1 MFYLAICL
9 FVYLLAT
16 SHKDLWL
23 VLHENFTREVSL
35 DKEVT
40 VEFCKSYLG
49 IFLKEFLSLWLFVGW
64 GNSAYFADSSRS
76 VNKFLWNFWGVG
88 CLTSNKLISMLIRI
102 ALQILEC
109 FNRIFQFSMVVPI
122 IRILSD
128 QEPWQRFVLSWVLLY
143 ARYCLSIPSCTL
155 CLSNQLL
162 DYPYFFICCDNLEWR
177 IAWQKTFP
185 QLLMLLV
192 LSKNSPFT

>member
-49 IFLKEFLSLWLFVGW
+49 IFLKEFLSLWDGEIQHILLIAREVST
-64 GNSAYFADSSRS
+64 NSY
-76 VNKFLWNFWGVG
+76 
-88 CLTSNKLISMLIRI
+88 
-102 ALQILEC
+102 E
-109 FNRIFQFSMVVPI
+109 IF
-122 IRILSD
+122 
-128 QEPWQRFVLSWVLLY
+128 E
-143 ARYCLSIPSCTL
+143 
-155 CLSNQLL
+155 
-162 DYPYFFICCDNLEWR
+162 
-177 IAWQKTFP
+177 AWDVSLAT
-185 QLLMLLV
+185 
-192 LSKNSPFT
+192 N

>member
-76 VNKFLWNFWGVG
+76 VNKFL
-88 CLTSNKLISMLIRI
+88 
-102 ALQILEC
+102 
-109 FNRIFQFSMVVPI
+109 
-122 IRILSD
+122 
-128 QEPWQRFVLSWVLLY
+128 
-143 ARYCLSIPSCTL
+143 
-155 CLSNQLL
+155 
-162 DYPYFFICCDNLEWR
+162 
-177 IAWQKTFP
+177 
-185 QLLMLLV
+185 
-192 LSKNSPFT
+192 